1 MTGEPVTDALRD
13 TIRAEIP
20 EIAEI
25 SDAELR
31 DKVVEAWAL
40 AISQTSYSCISDIEG
55 SAAPG
60 KRVLK
65 NGSQADHIS
74 GVARM
79 TLIMGDEFVR
89 QFPDLPVNR
98 DILLA
103 GAICHDVGKPFEYD
117 HQKHWEENR
126 VKTGWPPIR
135 HPAYGAHI
143 CLTVG
148 LPMAV
153 AHMAMAHS
161 REGEPLVRSVECRIL
176 YYADHSYWRVLNG
189 GGVLA
194 DADPGAPAG
203 PTN

>member
-1 MTGEPVTDALRD
+1 MAGKAVTDALRD

-25 SDAELR
+25 KDIGLR
-31 DKVVEAWAL
+31 NLVVEAWAL

-65 NGSQADHIS
+65 HGNQADHVR

-79 TLIMGDEFVR
+79 TLAMGDEFIR
-89 QFPDLPVNR
+89 QFPDLPIDR

-117 HQKHWEENR
+117 HQQHWEESR
-126 VKTGWPPIR
+126 ITTGWPPIR

-148 LPMAV
+148 LPMTV

-161 REGEPLVRSVECRIL
+161 REGEPLVRSVACRIL
-176 YYADHSYWRVLNG
+176 YYADHSYWRVLNSG
-189 GGVLA
+189 GELA
-194 DADPGAPAG
+194 DADPGEPAG
-203 PTN
+203 PTT